1 MCYLFLE
8 LDLIEKTS
16 KYGFDRYCFDR
27 YCFDRYCFDRY
38 CFGAVF

>member
-16 KYGFDRYCFDR
+16 KYGLIDTVLIDTVLELFFEFLTPWMRH
-27 YCFDRYCFDRY
+27 
-38 CFGAVF
+38 

>member
-16 KYGFDRYCFDR
+16 KYGLIDTVLELFFEFLTPWMRH
-27 YCFDRYCFDRY
+27 
-38 CFGAVF
+38 